1 MKKRLGSSPM
11 LELIVYLIIIMSI
24 SATVYLNPDLTS
36 IGRDSQN
43 KAIVN
48 TVASAVAQFKFE
60 TGDYPSQLND
70 LTIKKDIYGPYLL
83 AENLKDTYA
92 QPINYSFNAE
102 QKKFMVWSNGKN
114 KVSNSNIGTGTIAGD
129 DVGIV
134 IKQ

>member
-1 MKKRLGSSPM
+1 MKKRLGFSPI
-11 LELIVYLIIIMSI
+11 LELMIALIVLMIMSG
-24 SATVYLNPDLTS
+24 AVYLNTDLIS
-36 IGRDSQN
+36 VGKDSQN

-83 AENLKDTYA
+83 AENLKDTYD